1 MSYEC
6 KRCFHKFKQ
15 KPDIVRHLNRTK
27 ICIRTPESYQYDESE
42 LIELSLINMNSKN
55 KNNKYS
61 CINCNKCYTRD
72 NYLKIHLTKCKG
84 LKNNLLKIDENNNE
98 IKNINNSYVIN
109 TNNNINNNTNNNTN
123 NITNNITNNNN
134 ININF
139 NLNFEPPVPFDE
151 DWNLTDID
159 SSKKTELILSQ
170 LMYTQLLKEILN
182 NDKNLN
188 IIYEQNTDTGIV
200 YKNDNEK
207 YVNMNF
213 NDIIENTMNKLK
225 NYLLNFVNDSINNNG
240 LKQILEQIPEII
252 QNKHNNFI
260 NKDDVKNHVK
270 HYMGIIFTSKK
281 EDSIK
286 ILNNLKNIENKPV
299 NENIIN
305 TNVSDNIE
313 NLVEN
318 EDIFM

>member
-1 MSYEC
+1 
-6 KRCFHKFKQ
+6 
-15 KPDIVRHLNRTK
+15 
-27 ICIRTPESYQYDESE
+27 
-42 LIELSLINMNSKN
+42 MNSKN
-55 KNNKYS
+55 NKYL
-61 CINCNKCYTRD
+61 CMKCNKCYTTEKYL
-72 NYLKIHLTKCKG
+72 NIHSCKVLKIL
-84 LKNNLLKIDENNNE
+84 ENNDETKSDNT
-98 IKNINNSYVIN
+98 NLYVIN
-109 TNNNINNNTNNNTN
+109 NNSNNTNNTN
-123 NITNNITNNNN
+123 NITNNITNNN

-139 NLNFEPPVPFDE
+139 NLNFEHPVPFDE

-225 NYLLNFVNDSINNNG
+225 NYLLNFVNDSIKNNG
-240 LKQILEQIPEII
+240 LQQILEQIPKII
-252 QNKHNNFI
+252 QDKHNNFI
-260 NKDDVKNHVK
+260 NKDDIKNHVK

-286 ILNNLKNIENKPV
+286 ILNNLEN
-299 NENIIN
+299 
-305 TNVSDNIE
+305 
-313 NLVEN
+313 
-318 EDIFM
+318 